1 MRKLP
6 NVRRYEAV
14 TRSPGMIIMSGMAA
28 LQNGAGTRLVGEHGA
43 SSRGNSI
50 TDSLL
55 LRCCS

>member
-6 NVRRYEAV
+6 NARRREAV
-14 TRSPGMIIMSGMAA
+14 TRILGTSLASEMTAVQQA
-28 LQNGAGTRLVGEHGA
+28 AGTQLVGEHGA